1 MKKLLFGVIALGML
15 AACNTTEETAN
26 LTEDT
31 NARTATASRKSC
43 PSEEIR
49 AELLK
54 NDAKAR
60 ARFAAI
66 EAGTEKFIQAKK
78 LGRVLADGTVE
89 IPVVFNVLYRTS
101 AENISDA
108 RIAEQIAVLNK
119 DFGATNSDINKIPAE
134 FASVAAGDTKVRFRL
149 VKTVRKSTK
158 TRSWRTN
165 DAMKKASS
173 GGIDATAPTQYF
185 NIWVVGNMSSI
196 LGYATFPESA
206 GQWNDG
212 VVLADGTVEIP
223 VVVNLLYR
231 TTAENLSDARIAE
244 QIAVLNKDFG
254 ATNSDVNKI
263 PAEFA
268 SVAAGDT
275 KVRFRLVKTVRK
287 ATSVRS
293 WRTNDAMKKA
303 STKGIDAT
311 NPTQYFNIWVVGDMG
326 SILGYATFPESA
338 GQWNDGVV
346 LASKYTGVTGATAPY
361 NLGRTATHEVGH
373 YLNLRHIWGDATCGN
388 DFVADTPTQTG
399 S

>member
-1 MKKLLFGVIALGML
+1 MKKLLFGVMALGML

-26 LTEDT
+26 LTED

-89 IPVVFNVLYRTS
+89 IPVV
-101 AENISDA
+101 
-108 RIAEQIAVLNK
+108 
-119 DFGATNSDINKIPAE
+119 
-134 FASVAAGDTKVRFRL
+134 
-149 VKTVRKSTK
+149 
-158 TRSWRTN
+158 
-165 DAMKKASS
+165 
-173 GGIDATAPTQYF
+173 
-185 NIWVVGNMSSI
+185 
-196 LGYATFPESA
+196 
-206 GQWNDG
+206 
-212 VVLADGTVEIP
+212 
-223 VVVNLLYR
+223 VNLLYR

-254 ATNSDVNKI
+254 ATNTDINKI

-287 ATSVRS
+287 ATTKTS
-293 WRTNDAMKKA
+293 WSTNDAMKKS
-303 STKGIDAT
+303 STGGIDAT
-311 NPTQYFNIWVVGDMG
+311 SPASYFNLWIVGSMG
-326 SILGYATFPESA
+326 GVLGYATFPESA
-338 GQWNDGVV
+338 GTAVDGVV
-346 LASKYTGVTGATAPY
+346 IAAPYFGKTGATSPF

-373 YLNLRHIWGDATCGN
+373 YLNLRHIWGDATCGS
-388 DFVADTPTQTG
+388 DLVSDTPTQTSENYG
-399 S
+399 KPTYPLYNTCGGVQRSVMFMNYMDYVDDAAMFMFSAGQKARIQATVASSGPRAGLRVY

>member
-1 MKKLLFGVIALGML
+1 MKKLLFGVMALGML

-60 ARFAAI
+60 ARYAAI

-101 AENISDA
+101 TENISDA
-108 RIAEQIAVLNK
+108 RLAEQIAVLNK
-119 DFGATNSDINKIPAE
+119 DFGATNSDVNKIPAE
-134 FASVAAGDTKVRFRL
+134 FASIATGDTKVRFRL

-173 GGIDATAPTQYF
+173 GGIDAT
-185 NIWVVGNMSSI
+185 
-196 LGYATFPESA
+196 
-206 GQWNDG
+206 
-212 VVLADGTVEIP
+212 
-223 VVVNLLYR
+223 
-231 TTAENLSDARIAE
+231 
-244 QIAVLNKDFG
+244 
-254 ATNSDVNKI
+254 
-263 PAEFA
+263 
-268 SVAAGDT
+268 
-275 KVRFRLVKTVRK
+275 
-287 ATSVRS
+287 
-293 WRTNDAMKKA
+293 
-303 STKGIDAT
+303 
-311 NPTQYFNIWVVGDMG
+311 NPTQYFNIWVVGDMS

-373 YLNLRHIWGDATCGN
+373 YLNLRHIWGDTTCGS
-388 DFVADTPTQTG
+388 DLVADTPTHNTANYGIPAYPHYSTCSGTPVEMTMNYMDYTDDAGMYMFTLGQKARMAAVFATG
-399 S
+399 GARNSFAQP

>member
-15 AACNTTEETAN
+15 AACNTTDETAN

-60 ARFAAI
+60 ARYAAI

-78 LGRVLADGTVE
+78 LGR
-89 IPVVFNVLYRTS
+89 
-101 AENISDA
+101 
-108 RIAEQIAVLNK
+108 
-119 DFGATNSDINKIPAE
+119 
-134 FASVAAGDTKVRFRL
+134 
-149 VKTVRKSTK
+149 
-158 TRSWRTN
+158 
-165 DAMKKASS
+165 
-173 GGIDATAPTQYF
+173 
-185 NIWVVGNMSSI
+185 
-196 LGYATFPESA
+196 
-206 GQWNDG
+206 
-212 VVLADGTVEIP
+212 VLADGTVEIP

-254 ATNSDVNKI
+254 ATNTDINKI

-287 ATSVRS
+287 STSVRS
-293 WRTNDAMKKA
+293 WKTNDAMKKA

-311 NPTQYFNIWVVGDMG
+311 DPTQYFNIWVIGDMG
-326 SILGYATFPESA
+326 SILG
-338 GQWNDGVV
+338 
-346 LASKYTGVTGATAPY
+346 
-361 NLGRTATHEVGH
+361 
-373 YLNLRHIWGDATCGN
+373 
-388 DFVADTPTQTG
+388 
-399 S
+399 

>member
-1 MKKLLFGVIALGML
+1 MKKLLFGVMALGML

-26 LTEDT
+26 LTED

-89 IPVVFNVLYRTS
+89 IPVV
-101 AENISDA
+101 
-108 RIAEQIAVLNK
+108 
-119 DFGATNSDINKIPAE
+119 
-134 FASVAAGDTKVRFRL
+134 
-149 VKTVRKSTK
+149 
-158 TRSWRTN
+158 
-165 DAMKKASS
+165 
-173 GGIDATAPTQYF
+173 
-185 NIWVVGNMSSI
+185 
-196 LGYATFPESA
+196 
-206 GQWNDG
+206 
-212 VVLADGTVEIP
+212 
-223 VVVNLLYR
+223 VNLLYR

-244 QIAVLNKDFG
+244 QINVLNKDFG
-254 ATNSDVNKI
+254 ATNTDINKI

-399 S
+399 SNGGSPTYPLYNTCGGVQRSVMFMNYMDYVYDSAMYMFSAGQRDRMQAVVAAGGARAGLRNL

>member
-1 MKKLLFGVIALGML
+1 MKKLLFGVMALGML

-26 LTEDT
+26 LTED

-89 IPVVFNVLYRTS
+89 IPVVVNLLYRTT
-101 AENISDA
+101 AENLSDA
-108 RIAEQIAVLNK
+108 RIAEQIDVLNK
-119 DFGATNSDINKIPAE
+119 DFGATNSDVNKIPAE

-173 GGIDATAPTQYF
+173 GGIDATDPTQYF
-185 NIWVVGNMSSI
+185 NIWVVGDMSSI

-206 GQWNDG
+206 GLWNDG
-212 VVLADGTVEIP
+212 VVISAP
-223 VVVNLLYR
+223 Y
-231 TTAENLSDARIAE
+231 
-244 QIAVLNKDFG
+244 FG
-254 ATNSDVNKI
+254 A
-263 PAEFA
+263 
-268 SVAAGDT
+268 
-275 KVRFRLVKTVRK
+275 
-287 ATSVRS
+287 
-293 WRTNDAMKKA
+293 
-303 STKGIDAT
+303 
-311 NPTQYFNIWVVGDMG
+311 
-326 SILGYATFPESA
+326 
-338 GQWNDGVV
+338 
-346 LASKYTGVTGATAPY
+346 TGATAPY

-373 YLNLRHIWGDATCGN
+373 YLNLRHIWGDATCGS
-388 DFVADTPTQTG
+388 DLVADTPTQTG
-399 S
+399 ANYGKPTYPMYNTCGGVSRSVMFMNYMDYVDDAAMFMFSAGQKARIQATVASSGPRAGLRVY

>member
-1 MKKLLFGVIALGML
+1 MKKLLFGVMALGML

-60 ARFAAI
+60 ARYAAI

-101 AENISDA
+101 TENISDA
-108 RIAEQIAVLNK
+108 RL
-119 DFGATNSDINKIPAE
+119 
-134 FASVAAGDTKVRFRL
+134 
-149 VKTVRKSTK
+149 
-158 TRSWRTN
+158 
-165 DAMKKASS
+165 
-173 GGIDATAPTQYF
+173 
-185 NIWVVGNMSSI
+185 
-196 LGYATFPESA
+196 
-206 GQWNDG
+206 
-212 VVLADGTVEIP
+212 
-223 VVVNLLYR
+223 
-231 TTAENLSDARIAE
+231 AE

-268 SVAAGDT
+268 SIAAGDT

-311 NPTQYFNIWVVGDMG
+311 DPTQYFNIWVVGDMG

-399 S
+399 ANYGKPTYPLYNTCGGVKRSVMFMNYMDYVDDAAMFMFSTGQKARIQATVASSGPRAGLRVY